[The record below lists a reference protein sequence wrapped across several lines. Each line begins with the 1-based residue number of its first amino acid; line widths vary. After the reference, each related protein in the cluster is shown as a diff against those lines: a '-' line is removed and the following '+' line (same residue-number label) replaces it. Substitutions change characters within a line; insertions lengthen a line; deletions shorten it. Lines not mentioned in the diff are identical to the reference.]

1 MAAKDRILNAVKNA
15 LEKDGWTI
23 TADPY
28 TIKYEDAT
36 LLADLSAEPAMA
48 AVRDDRKV
56 IIEVKSFLGPS
67 AFHDLQQAVGQYIVY
82 RTLLQETA
90 PEHELFLGIGDE
102 IFQSFFSR
110 KSVKLILARNGISL
124 LVVKLD
130 TEEIESW
137 IS

>member
-1 MAAKDRILNAVKNA
+1 MAARDRILSAVKNA

-48 AVRDDRKV
+48 AKRGERRVV
-56 IIEVKSFLGPS
+56 IEVKSFLGPS

-82 RTLLQETA
+82 RTLLQETE
-90 PEHELFLGIGDE
+90 PKHELFLAIGDE
-102 IFQSFFSR
+102 IYRSFFNR
-110 KSVKLILARNGISL
+110 KSVQLILARNRIRL

-130 TEEIESW
+130 REEIESW